1 MTEVIPIGIVMWG
14 KEKVGKSTIVNVW
27 SDIPQP
33 SSYDHHE
40 PRKVEVD
47 YSIGKTT
54 LKLQIYDVAA
64 ENIEDNSV
72 TMETHNKSGPIQI
85 FVMSANEDNDDVDYC
100 RTLFESPMWNA
111 DDVKLTVIILNKI
124 DIQHNN
130 NEELLKIFLEKYPKI
145 LFFKTTINDT
155 EGIKNVLSTIIQE
168 YASET
173 GIKLS
178 KKTKKEKSSKKQ
190 GCKNQ

>member
-27 SDIPQP
+27 SDTPQP

-47 YSIGKTT
+47 YPIGKTT

-85 FVMSANEDNDDVDYC
+85 FVMSADEDNDDVDYC
-100 RTLFESPMWNA
+100 RTLFESPMWSA

-130 NEELLKIFLEKYPKI
+130 NEELLKSFLEKYPKV
-145 LFFKTTINDT
+145 LFFKTTISDP
-155 EGIKNVLSTIIQE
+155 EGIKKALSTIVQE

-173 GIKLS
+173 GIKLT
-178 KKTKKEKSSKKQ
+178 KKNKKEKSSKKQ